1 MDSSD
6 RADWYLVQLKPNS
19 YKLAERNLHRQGFET
34 FLPMLET
41 TTRRAD
47 RFVTSVKPL
56 FPGYMFVSFETAS
69 APWRKINS
77 TLGVSRI
84 VTFSDVPKAVPYGLI
99 KALKEKSEKND
110 ASETVL
116 KFSKGDT
123 VLVNS
128 GPFAEFITKIE
139 SIDAQQRIWVLM
151 EIMGRETRV
160 QIAPDQ
166 LSEVGQ

>member
-1 MDSSD
+1 MSE
-6 RADWYLVQLKPNS
+6 AHQNWYLVQFKPNS
-19 YKLAERNLHRQGFET
+19 HAIAVRNLHRQGFET

-47 RFVTSVKPL
+47 RFVTSMKPL
-56 FPGYMFVSFETAS
+56 FPGYMFVSLETAS

-84 VTFSDVPKAVPYGLI
+84 VTFSDVPKPVPFGLI
-99 KALKEKSEKND
+99 KALKEKSEKN
-110 ASETVL
+110 ASSETVL

-128 GPFAEFITKIE
+128 GPFADFITKIE
-139 SIDAQQRIWVLM
+139 TIDAQQRIWVLM

-160 QIAPDQ
+160 QMGPDQ
-166 LSEVGQ
+166 LEPSG

>member
-6 RADWYLVQLKPNS
+6 RADWYLVQLKSNS
-19 YKLAERNLHRQGFET
+19 YKLAERNLHRQRFET

-41 TTRRAD
+41 TTRRAE
-47 RFVTSVKPL
+47 RFATSLKPL
-56 FPGYMFVSFETAS
+56 FPGYMFVAFETVS

-84 VTFSDVPKAVPYGLI
+84 VTFSDVPKPVPYGLI
-99 KALKEKSEKND
+99 KALKEKSEETD
-110 ASETVL
+110 AAEAVI

-139 SIDAQQRIWVLM
+139 TIDAQQRIWVLM

>member
-1 MDSSD
+1 
-6 RADWYLVQLKPNS
+6 
-19 YKLAERNLHRQGFET
+19 
-34 FLPMLET
+34 
-41 TTRRAD
+41 
-47 RFVTSVKPL
+47 
-56 FPGYMFVSFETAS
+56 MFVSFETAS

-84 VTFSDVPKAVPYGLI
+84 VTFSDVPKPVPFGLI

-123 VLVNS
+123 ALVNS

-160 QIAPDQ
+160 QMGPDQ
-166 LSEVGQ
+166 LDPSG